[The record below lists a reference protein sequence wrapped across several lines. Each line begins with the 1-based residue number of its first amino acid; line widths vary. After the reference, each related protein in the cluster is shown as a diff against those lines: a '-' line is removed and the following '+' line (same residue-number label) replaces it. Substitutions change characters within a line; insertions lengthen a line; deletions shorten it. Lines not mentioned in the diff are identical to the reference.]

1 VAATM
6 SAALESF
13 TGGVATAVDV
23 AGIERQLAALW
34 QMAAESETAAVTR
47 ASMGNLVVV
56 CETEAGQEHV
66 TDVIRTLTSRH
77 PCRAVVLRAQPSAA
91 DELTASITAHCH
103 LAGGGGK
110 QVCCEQIT
118 IQAGGQGVRQLAG
131 AVLPLLESDL
141 PTFVWWA
148 YEFLAH
154 ADLFERFTAV
164 ADRIFFDTSTW
175 PDAEPKLP
183 AVLATLRRH
192 PRRTFGDLSWTRLGL
207 WRALTADLFESAECR
222 AELATLHAVAI
233 EHGGGPGARL
243 RARLYAGWLAAQLG
257 RPLQVELRSGGAATA
272 GILQVTLRSE
282 SGRFVL
288 QKNPDEQT
296 ACSTVHLPA
305 LCELPR
311 TRAFWPTDDASLLSQ
326 ELDSGSR
333 HAAYERALAA
343 VVGG

>member
-1 VAATM
+1 V

-66 TDVIRTLTSRH
+66 TEVIRTLTSRH
-77 PCRAVVLRAQPSAA
+77 PCRAVVLRAQAAAA

-118 IQAGGQGVRQLAG
+118 IQAGGAGVRQLAG
-131 AVLPLLESDL
+131 AVLSLLESDL
-141 PTFVWWA
+141 PTFLWWQC
-148 YEFLAH
+148 EFLAH
-154 ADLFERFTAV
+154 ADLFERLTAV

-175 PDAEPKLP
+175 AEAEAKLL
-183 AVLATLRRH
+183 AVLATVRRH
-192 PRRTFGDLSWTRLGL
+192 PRQSFCDLSWTRLGL

-222 AELATLHAVAI
+222 AELATLHTVAI

-243 RARLYAGWLAAQLG
+243 RARLYAGWLEAQLG
-257 RPLQVELRSGGAATA
+257 RALRQEVRATADGAA
-272 GILQVTLRSE
+272 GLLRITLRSAAGE
-282 SGRFVL
+282 FVL
-288 QKNPDEQT
+288 RKNPATQT
-296 ACSTVHLPA
+296 ACSTAHLPA
-305 LCELPR
+305 WCELPR
-311 TRAFWPTDDASLLSQ
+311 TRAFWPTDDAALLSL

-343 VVGG
+343 VVRA